1 MELFKR
7 LFAGVTIVAM
17 ALITV
22 APTGFAHAATLE
34 GGDLVKASGAAVYY
48 YGTDGKRYVFPNEST
63 YKTWY
68 ADFSKVKTITDSE
81 LAALPIGGN
90 VVFKPGTYLVK
101 ITTDPKVYAVAPNG
115 TLHWVKSEAAA
126 KTLWGND
133 WAKWVK
139 DVPDAFFTNYSVSTT
154 DLDGTMHVPGSV
166 IKYSGS
172 DKMYY
177 VDTDGK
183 KREFTG
189 TAFADNGFMSKFVVT
204 SPDSITYP
212 NGSGIGTKEP
222 MFWDAAQKS
231 TTGQTTT
238 PVTGNGTLTVA
249 IAADTPAAADIPS
262 GTTTND
268 RGATDIPFT
277 KLNLT
282 ASGEDVKIS
291 EMKVMRAGLSSND
304 DLGNAYLVKADGTQV
319 GSSQTF
325 DANNQARFTGMNL
338 TIPAGQTVALWVK
351 GDSPTATETT
361 PSGGQTGRIKL
372 GVASASDVMSNAK
385 TVSGSF
391 PMYGNTMTQVAVDVG
406 QLSVAKGALD
416 PTATTVDIDEK
427 QQRFIQ
433 VKLTGSGEDIDV
445 HSIGFRQ
452 GDDNT
457 VSADD
462 LANYSLY
469 NDDTNT
475 KIGTAEMMDDKVMF
489 MFNPPIEVKE
499 GKKLNLSLKA
509 DVVGGSGKKVTFS
522 LVNTDGDKYLIHA
535 VGKEKKFGVHYNA
548 NAANGTDFGDGTQSA
563 SETEQVTVSAGTL
576 TISKGSNA
584 KAAGNIPTGGDEVEL
599 GSFDFEVKGEPV
611 KIGEV
616 KTTITNGTDVTNY
629 KLVDKDG
636 NVLAGP
642 YDASGGV
649 VTFSTEIHL
658 PVGTNEVFLKADIGT
673 SASGAI
679 SAAITPSS
687 QISRV
692 KGKTSN
698 KTISMSTQTGAI
710 STNDQTVQAA
720 VVALTMT
727 GSPIA
732 GDKVLNGKDVFLAE
746 TFCDASAGGEDVKM
760 TSFTISDGAGTSG
773 AIMADFSN
781 FKLWDG
787 SVQVGETEQPAS
799 ASATSVTFDVPA
811 GVVCP
816 KEGGKKLK
824 ITADPEGANITGG
837 TDTSAWDI
845 TAGVGTGVKSGESA
859 TVGVPTP
866 GATTDSPTI
875 EWQDAGYL
883 KVTLDP
889 NTPVAQQVAA
899 GSTDVEVVRYRLEG
913 FWEDIN
919 VDEFNFFFGD
929 SATASTAAALSSGAG
944 SEITNIATSLAGVK
958 VYLGSKLI
966 GSPTVNT
973 SGKAVL
979 AVNDVTLTADEQYTL
994 SVKIDLN
1001 SKNSVGSN
1009 TELYVGLSTD
1019 TTQDGTEWDTSAS
1032 AGQYYNIDAT
1042 GVSSGE
1048 TITEANINSVGTSA
1062 TGLVEP
1068 GKQMQIY
1075 DGVLTLSKNVANPV
1089 GLVQDKNTKLL
1100 VVDLHAEGDEVHVRD
1115 LEVVK
1120 SGSCAPGTGSDA
1132 TDTTLEGGEYGA
1144 KWASVDQNTTYWIW
1158 DAVKSAADNNA
1169 IHLVQ
1174 AVGDAAARIGLEASD
1189 AEYGYGTGNGHAS
1202 SDTLTNDT
1210 SITVTTQ
1217 DLKVSAGESKTIAFF
1232 ADTGSTTACATDTT
1246 VKITLQANNIGTDS
1260 VTNGVIWTDQEMAAK
1275 ATPETVDSTL
1285 TTTLP
1290 IEGNLLEK

>member
-48 YGTDGKRYVFPNEST
+48 YGTDGKRYVFPNEAT

-90 VVFKPGTYLVK
+90 VVFRAGTNLVK

-115 TLHWVKSEAAA
+115 ALHWVKSEAAA

-212 NGSGIGTKEP
+212 NGSGIGTKEA

-262 GTTTND
+262 GETGSD
-268 RGATDIPFT
+268 KHGATDIPFT

-282 ASGEDVKIS
+282 ASGDDVKIT
-291 EMKVMRAGLSSND
+291 EMKIMRAGLSSNS
-304 DLGNAYLVKADGTQV
+304 DLGNAYLVKADGSQV

-325 DANNQARFTGMNL
+325 DANNQARFTGLNL
-338 TIPAGQTVALWVK
+338 TIPAGQTMALWVK
-351 GDSPTATETT
+351 GDSETATETSPT
-361 PSGGQTGRIKL
+361 GGKTGRIKL

-391 PMYGNTMTQVAVDVG
+391 PMYGNTMTQVAVNVG
-406 QLSVAKGALD
+406 KLTVAKGALD

-427 QQRFIQ
+427 QKRFIQ
-433 VKLTGSGEDIDV
+433 VKLTGSGEDIDLY
-445 HSIGFRQ
+445 SIGFRQ

-462 LANYSLY
+462 LENYSLY

-475 KIGTAEMMDDKVMF
+475 KIGTANMVDDKVMF
-489 MFNPPIEVKE
+489 MFNPPMEIKE

-509 DVVGGSGKKVTFS
+509 DVVGGSGKKVTFA
-522 LVNTDGDKYLIHA
+522 LVNTDGDKYFLHA
-535 VGKEKKFGVHYNA
+535 VGKEKKFGVHYSS
-548 NAANGTDFGDGTQSA
+548 NAATGTDFGDGTATA

-576 TISKGSNA
+576 TISKGTNA
-584 KAAGNIPTGGDEVEL
+584 KPAGNIPTGGDEVEL
-599 GSFDFEVKGEPV
+599 GSFDFEVKGEDV
-611 KIGEV
+611 KIGQI

-629 KLVDKDG
+629 KLMDKDG

-642 YDASGGV
+642 YDVSGGV
-649 VTFSTEIHL
+649 VTFSTEVHL
-658 PVGTNEVFLKADIGT
+658 PVGTNELFLKADIGT

-687 QISRV
+687 QITKV

-698 KTISMSTQTGAI
+698 KTISMSTQTSAI
-710 STNDQTVQAA
+710 STNGQTVQAA
-720 VVALTMT
+720 AVSLTMT

-732 GDKVLNGKDVFLAE
+732 GDKVENGKDVFLAE
-746 TFCDASAGGEDVKM
+746 TFCDPSAGGEDVKM
-760 TSFTISDGAGTSG
+760 TSFTIADGAGTSG
-773 AIMADFSN
+773 AIMGDFSN

-787 SVQVGETEQPAS
+787 STQIGETEQPAS
-799 ASATSVTFDVPA
+799 ASSTSLTFDVPA
-811 GVVCP
+811 GVICP

-859 TVGVPTP
+859 TVTVPTP

-889 NTPVAQQVAA
+889 NTPVAQQIAA
-899 GSTDVEVVRYRLEG
+899 GSSDVEVVRYRLEG

-919 VDEFNFFFGD
+919 VTEFNFFFGGA
-929 SATASTAAALSSGAG
+929 ATASTSAAQSTGTG
-944 SEITNIATSLAGVK
+944 SEVTNIATSLAGVK

-966 GSPTVNT
+966 GTPSVTT
-973 SGKAVL
+973 GGKAVL
-979 AVNDVTLTADEQYTL
+979 AVNDVTLTADEEYTL

-1009 TELYVGLSTD
+1009 TALYVGLSTD
-1019 TTQDGTEWDTSAS
+1019 TTQDGTEWDTTPS

-1042 GVSSGE
+1042 GVSSGD

-1062 TGLVEP
+1062 TGLVQP

-1089 GLVQDKNTKLL
+1089 GLTQDKNTKLL

-1120 SGSCAPGTGSDA
+1120 SGSCVPGTGA
-1132 TDTTLEGGEYGA
+1132 TPTDTTLEAGEYGA
-1144 KWASVDQNTTYWIW
+1144 KWASVDENTTYWIW
-1158 DAVKSAADNNA
+1158 DAIKSGTAND
-1169 IHLVQ
+1169 IHLTKAT
-1174 AVGDAAARIGLEASD
+1174 AVSTTLFGMEASD
-1189 AEYGYGTGNGHAS
+1189 AAYGYGTGGGHAS
-1202 SDTLTNDT
+1202 STTLTNDT
-1210 SITVTTQ
+1210 SITATTQ

-1232 ADTGSTTACATDTT
+1232 ADTGSVTACSTDTT
-1246 VKITLQANNIGTDS
+1246 VKITLQANNLGTDS

-1275 ATPETVDSTL
+1275 TTPETVDSTL

-1290 IEGNLLEK
+1290 IAGNLLEK